1 MARRNILF
9 VTTDQ
14 QRWDAL
20 GCNGGRLAR
29 TPAIDGLAAAGIRYE
44 RPHTQ
49 NVVCMPSRAT
59 MVTGQYPRT
68 HGVVCNGVALPE
80 ETPTV
85 MRVLSDAGY
94 RTGLVGK
101 AHFEPLFDLRG
112 RFPQNQLAGRR
123 STGPW
128 FGFDHVEL
136 AVHAPIPTTH
146 YGRFLLHE
154 HPRELLGFGW
164 ILSGRGGG
172 DTGAPEV
179 KHNPIPRERYHT
191 DWVGE
196 RAEAFL
202 RGHAARRDDGPFFLW
217 VSFPDPHHPWDPP
230 ASERGRVPWRDV
242 PLPEGHTGA
251 RTRAVLADKPR
262 HWLDWYEGRFHN
274 PEGGSS
280 RFVPA
285 RLDTDQLRE
294 INALVHVENELVDEA
309 LGRLLSVLR
318 ELGLDEDTDVVFT
331 SDHGELQGDFGLL
344 FKGPYHVDALLR
356 VPLVWRPA
364 RRENIPP
371 GVVREPVGLV
381 DLAPTFC
388 AIAGLPVP
396 GWMEGAPLPARPGS
410 SRRWVLTEWDSQFRD
425 VGMHLRTMFEDR
437 WLVTS
442 YLAST
447 RDEGG
452 RFPLIEALI
461 ARPGAVPHYTGD
473 EGELYDVADDPLQ
486 QRNLWSD
493 AAHRRTR
500 DELVAT
506 MRERLP
512 RGGPRRPVA
521 SPV

>member
-1 MARRNILF
+1 MARRRNILF

-20 GCNGGRLAR
+20 GCNGGTLAR
-29 TPAIDGLAAAGIRYE
+29 TPAVDGLARGGINYT
-44 RPHTQ
+44 RPHVQ

-59 MVTGQYPRT
+59 MATGQYPRT

-80 ETPTV
+80 DSPTI

-94 RTGLVGK
+94 HTGLVGK
-101 AHFEPLFDLRG
+101 AHFEPLFDLR
-112 RFPQNQLAGRR
+112 REFPQNQLAPAD

-128 FGFDHVEL
+128 LGFDHVEL

-146 YGRFLLHE
+146 YGRFLAHE
-154 HPRELLGFGW
+154 HPRALLGFGW
-164 ILSGRGGG
+164 LLSGLGGG
-172 DTGAPEV
+172 ETGAPEV
-179 KHNPIPRERYHT
+179 KVNPIPRGLYHT
-191 DWVGE
+191 DWVRD
-196 RAEAFL
+196 RAEGFL
-202 RGHAARRDDGPFFLW
+202 RAHDPSAPFFLW

-230 ASERGRVPWRDV
+230 ASEHRRVPWRDV
-242 PLPEGHTGA
+242 PLPEGHPGKA
-251 RTRAVLADKPR
+251 LYRVLADKPR

-285 RLDTDQLRE
+285 RLQDDQLRE

-309 LGRLLSVLR
+309 VGRLLAFLR
-318 ELGLDEDTDVVFT
+318 ERGLDEDTDVFFT

-344 FKGPYHVDALLR
+344 FKGPYHVDALLK

-364 RRENIPP
+364 PSAGVAP
-371 GVVREPVGLV
+371 AVVREPVGLV

-396 GWMEGAPLPARPGS
+396 PWMEGTPLPTSSDAAR
-410 SRRWVLTEWDSQFRD
+410 RFVLTEWDSQFRN

-452 RFPLIEALI
+452 RFPILEATI
-461 ARPGAVPHYTGD
+461 ARPGAIPHYTGE
-473 EGELYDVADDPLQ
+473 EGELYDVVEDPLQ
-486 QRNLWSD
+486 RRNLWD
-493 AAHRRTR
+493 DPRHRSTR
-500 DELVAT
+500 DDLVAT
-506 MRERLP
+506 LRARLP
-512 RGGPRRPVA
+512 RGRAKALPVTA
-521 SPV
+521 PV

>member
-1 MARRNILF
+1 MRRNILF
-9 VTTDQ
+9 ITTDQ

-20 GCNGGRLAR
+20 GCNGGRVAR
-29 TPAIDGLAAAGIRYE
+29 TPAVDALAAAGLRYE
-44 RPHTQ
+44 RPHVQ

-80 ETPTV
+80 SAPTV
-85 MRVLSDAGY
+85 MRALGTAGY
-94 RTGLVGK
+94 RTALVGK
-101 AHFEPLFDLRG
+101 AHFDPLLDLTQRYAQNRLAPRG
-112 RFPQNQLAGRR
+112 

-146 YGRFLLHE
+146 YGRFLARE
-154 HPRELLGFGW
+154 HPRRLFGFGW
-164 ILSGRGGG
+164 VLSGLGGG

-179 KHNPIPRERYHT
+179 KANPIPRELYHT
-191 DWVGE
+191 DWVRD
-196 RAEAFL
+196 RAERFL
-202 RGHAARRDDGPFFLW
+202 RDHDPRAPFFLW

-230 ASERGRVPWRDV
+230 AGERGRVPWRDL
-242 PLPEGHTGA
+242 PLPAGHPGA
-251 RTRAVLADKPR
+251 DARRVLAGKPA

-285 RLDTDQLRE
+285 RLRDDQVRE
-294 INALVHVENELVDEA
+294 VNAMVHVENELVDEA
-309 LGRLLSVLR
+309 VGRLLACLR
-318 ELGLDEDTDVVFT
+318 DRGLDADTDVIFT

-364 RRENIPP
+364 PRA
-371 GVVREPVGLV
+371 GVAPAVVPEPVGLV

-388 AIAGLPVP
+388 AIAGVDVP
-396 GWMEGAPLPARPGS
+396 AWMEGSPLPTAPGS
-410 SRRWVLTEWDSQFRD
+410 PRRFVLTEWDSQFRR

-437 WLVTS
+437 WLVTR

-452 RFPLIEALI
+452 RFPLVESTI
-461 ARPGAVPHYTGD
+461 ARAGVVPRYAGT
-473 EGELYDVADDPLQ
+473 EGELYDVKDDPLQ
-486 QRNLWSD
+486 RVNRWDDPAL
-493 AAHRRTR
+493 RGTR
-500 DELVAT
+500 DGLVEA
-506 MRERLP
+506 MARRLP
-512 RGGPRRPVA
+512 KGRPAPLRVA
-521 SPV
+521 APV